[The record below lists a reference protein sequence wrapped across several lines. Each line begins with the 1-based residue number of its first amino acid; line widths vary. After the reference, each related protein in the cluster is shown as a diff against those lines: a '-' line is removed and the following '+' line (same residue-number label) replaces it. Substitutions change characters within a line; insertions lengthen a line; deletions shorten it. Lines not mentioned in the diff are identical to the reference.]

1 MEEFYTQLVQWVDQT
16 ATWIWSY
23 MVYILF
29 VVGAWLT
36 IKTGFI
42 QFRRLGDG
50 AKLVFKGF
58 MGKKIPGKHEG
69 DVSPFAALSTALAAT
84 VGNGN
89 IGGVATALFWG
100 GPGAIFW
107 MWICGFVGMAT
118 KYAEAVLGV
127 EYREKYPDGTIAG
140 GPMYYIKNGLKN
152 KSVALYLAAAFAVC
166 GAFAALFGTG
176 NMMQAN
182 QMALAFNAQF
192 GIPKVATGIVI
203 TIMVALV
210 IIGGIKRIGM
220 VAEKLVPTMII
231 AYFIFGFVVII
242 KHYAEIPKVFE
253 LIFYY
258 AFTPS
263 AAVGGFLGATV
274 SQAIQFGFRRGLLSN
289 EAGLG
294 SAPIA
299 HAAAQTPTPIH
310 QGLIGTME
318 VFIDTIIVC
327 TLTALINLSTGM
339 WQSGQSGTAM
349 TVASFSEGVPYV
361 GGLVVALSSFLFGY
375 TTLIGWCYYGEQC
388 MKYLFGIKITYTY
401 RIIYIILM
409 FIGSIATIELVFFV
423 GDIANAF
430 MALPNL
436 IALALLGGTVGAL
449 TKEFFRK
456 YPKIEMFKAEN

>member
-1 MEEFYTQLVQWVDQT
+1 MEELYSQLVQSVDQF
-16 ATWIWSY
+16 ASWIWSY
-23 MVYILF
+23 MVYVLF
-29 VVGAWLT
+29 AVGAWLT
-36 IKTGFI
+36 FKTGFV
-42 QFRRLGDG
+42 QFRRLGDA
-50 AKLVFKGF
+50 AKLVFRGF
-58 MGKKIPGKHEG
+58 MRKTDTTKLEG

-107 MWICGFVGMAT
+107 MWVCGFIGMAT
-118 KYAEAVLGV
+118 KYAEALLGV
-127 EYREKYPDGTIAG
+127 YYREKYPDGSIAG

-152 KSVALYLAAAFAVC
+152 KSVAVYLAAAFAVC
-166 GAFAALFGTG
+166 GVFAALFGTG

-182 QMALAFNAQF
+182 QMALAFHSQF
-192 GIPKVATGIVI
+192 GIPKVVSGIVI
-203 TIMVALV
+203 TILVALV
-210 IIGGIKRIGM
+210 MIGGIKRIAM
-220 VAEKLVPTMII
+220 VAERLVPTMII
-231 AYFIFGFVVII
+231 VYFVFGFVVIVE
-242 KHYAEIPKVFE
+242 HYAEIPNVFM
-253 LIFYY
+253 LIFQY

-299 HAAAQTPTPIH
+299 HAAAQTPSPVH
-310 QGLIGTME
+310 QGLIGSME
-318 VFIDTIIVC
+318 VFIDTIVVC
-327 TLTALINLSTGM
+327 TLTAIINLSTGM
-339 WQSGQSGTAM
+339 WQSGLSGTAM
-349 TVASFSEGVPYV
+349 TAASFSEGIPYL
-361 GGLVVALSSFLFGY
+361 GGFVVALSSFLFGY

-388 MKYLFGIKITYTY
+388 LKYLFGIKVTYAY
-401 RIIYIILM
+401 RIVYIILM
-409 FIGSIATIELVFFV
+409 FIGSIASIELVFFV

-449 TKEFFRK
+449 TKEFFKK
-456 YPKIEMFKAEN
+456 YPKIEEFK

>member
-1 MEEFYTQLVQWVDQT
+1 TY
-16 ATWIWSY
+16 
-23 MVYILF
+23 
-29 VVGAWLT
+29 
-36 IKTGFI
+36 KTSFI
-42 QFRRLGDG
+42 QFRRFCD
-50 AKLVFKGF
+50 ATKLVLQGF
-58 MGKKIPGKHEG
+58 MGKGVDKKRDG

-107 MWICGFVGMAT
+107 MWVCGFIGMAT
-118 KYAEAVLGV
+118 KYAEALLGV
-127 EYREKYPDGTIAG
+127 HYREKYPDGTIAG

-152 KSVALYLAAAFAVC
+152 KSVAIYLAAAFAVC

-182 QMALAFNAQF
+182 QMALAFHSQF

-203 TIMVALV
+203 TILVGLV
-210 IIGGIKRIGM
+210 IIGGIRRIAL
-220 VAEKLVPTMII
+220 VAERIVPTMII
-231 AYFIFGFVVII
+231 VYFIFGFFVII
-242 KHYAEIPKVFE
+242 EHYAEIPNVFA
-253 LIFYY
+253 LIFQY

-299 HAAAQTPTPIH
+299 HAAAQTPSPVH
-310 QGLIGTME
+310 QGLIGSME
-318 VFIDTIIVC
+318 VFIDTIVVC

-339 WQSGQSGTAM
+339 WESGLTGTAM
-349 TVASFSEGVPYV
+349 TAASFSKSIPYL
-361 GGLVVALSSFLFGY
+361 GGFVVALSSFLFGY
-375 TTLIGWCYYGEQC
+375 STLLGWCYYGEQC
-388 MKYLFGIKITYTY
+388 LKFLFGIKVTYTY
-401 RIIYIILM
+401 RVIYIILI
-409 FIGSIATIELVFFV
+409 FVGSIASIELVFFV

-436 IALALLGGTVGAL
+436 IALALLSGTVGAL
-449 TKEFFRK
+449 TKTFFEK
-456 YPKIEMFKAEN
+456 YKKIEEFK

>member
-1 MEEFYTQLVQWVDQT
+1 MNELYSILVEKIDLF
-16 ATWIWSY
+16 ASWIWSY
-23 MVYILF
+23 MIYVLF
-29 VVGAWLT
+29 AVGIWLT
-36 IKTGFI
+36 IKTEFV
-42 QFRRLGDG
+42 QFRRLKDG
-50 AKLVFKGF
+50 AKLVFRGF
-58 MGKKIPGKHEG
+58 IGQKSDVKREG

-107 MWICGFVGMAT
+107 MWVCGFIGMAT
-118 KYAEAVLGV
+118 KYSEALLGV
-127 EYREKYPDGTIAG
+127 EYREKYADGTIAG
-140 GPMYYIKNGLKN
+140 GPMYYIKNGFKN
-152 KSVALYLAAAFAVC
+152 KRWAVYLASIFAIC

-182 QMALAFNAQF
+182 QMALAFHSEF
-192 GIPKVATGIVI
+192 GVPKIVTGIVI
-203 TIMVALV
+203 TVLVSLV
-210 IIGGIKRIGM
+210 IIGGIKRIAY

-231 AYFIFGFVVII
+231 IYFTVGLIVV
-242 KHYAEIPKVFE
+242 AEHITEVPKVFE

-299 HAAAQTPTPIH
+299 HAAAQAPSSVH
-310 QGLIGTME
+310 QGLIGVME

-327 TLTALINLSTGM
+327 TLTAIINLSTGM
-339 WQSGQSGTAM
+339 WDSGLSGTAM
-349 TVASFSEGVPYV
+349 TAASFSKSIPYL
-361 GGLVVALSSFLFGY
+361 GGFVVALSSFLFGY
-375 TTLIGWCYYGEQC
+375 STLIGWCYYGEQC
-388 MKYLFGIKITYTY
+388 LKFLFGIKVKYTY

-409 FIGSIATIELVFFV
+409 FIGSLASIELVFFV

-430 MALPNL
+430 MAFPNL
-436 IALALLGGTVGAL
+436 IALAFLGGTVGAI
-449 TKEFFRK
+449 TKAFYEK
-456 YPKIEMFKAEN
+456 HGNIDGFKN